1 MANFAKRKLRSQGP
15 PSPLLQEEPADVVVE
30 DDGPIPDVI
39 VAGDN
44 SDSEAES
51 DDDVVESEDEDG
63 VTVADGSE
71 EDEADSDFDGEDESD
86 GLVCSSSSFK

>member
-1 MANFAKRKLRSQGP
+1 MAKLAKRKLRSQGP
-15 PSPLLQEEPADVVVE
+15 PSPLLQEEPAAFVE

-39 VAGDN
+39 VAGND

-71 EDEADSDFDGEDESD
+71 EDEADSDYDGEDESD
-86 GLVCSSSSFK
+86 GLVCSLSSFE